1 MATRARKPATNP
13 SAVLAAE
20 RTALLAR
27 ITELETEMGTV
38 VNNQDG
44 RPAADADA
52 GDAGSIDV
60 ERDRVTGLL
69 AAAHERLGEVEAAI
83 RRANAGTWGVCTHC
97 GSAISPERLEAL
109 PSASACIECASPRLR
124 RFGR

>member
-1 MATRARKPATNP
+1 MAVRARKQEPNP
-13 SAVLAAE
+13 SAVLSDE
-20 RTALLAR
+20 RAALLAR
-27 ITELETEMGTV
+27 IRELESEMDGV
-38 VNNQDG
+38 VTNQDG

-69 AAAHERLGEVEAAI
+69 AAAHERLGAVEAAI
-83 RRANAGTWGVCTHC
+83 RRANAGTWGVCVHC
-97 GSAISPERLEAL
+97 GRDISPERLEAL
-109 PSASACIECASPRLR
+109 PSAEACIECASPRLR